1 MRVSRHNVASLLSHT
16 QEVCGLSWSPSGTH
30 LASGGNDNFLNI
42 WDVNL
47 QSSGEINT
55 PVHSLADHKA
65 AVKVNFAACFMTQ
78 ISLTLLWFVSLLL
91 NYEHKQRWEKRI
103 CGHTPHW
110 KVHLM
115 YDVRYMEISRSALT

>member
-1 MRVSRHNVASLLSHT
+1 MRVPKHNVASLLSHT
-16 QEVCGLSWSPSGTH
+16 QEVCGLSWSQNGTH

-65 AVKVNFAACFMTQ
+65 AVKVNDTFYFMT
-78 ISLTLLWFVSLLL
+78 
-91 NYEHKQRWEKRI
+91 
-103 CGHTPHW
+103 
-110 KVHLM
+110 
-115 YDVRYMEISRSALT
+115 